1 MKRRIFARMDGPRRV
16 EIWYILGKE
25 LYCIEE
31 TRSGCAIGGR
41 NIRNEYTGLFH
52 VSGLYELEGVFDA
65 VLLGTI
71 DTNISE

>member
-1 MKRRIFARMDGPRRV
+1 MKRRIFARMDGPRR
-16 EIWYILGKE
+16 YILGKE

-31 TRSGCAIGGR
+31 TRSGCAIEGR